1 MYLLMLS
8 SFVQACEVLEAE
20 IAKATESLKEAEARR
35 AALQLSERSRA
46 DAEEV
51 RRKEDI
57 DQLQV
62 RCGSRRL
69 PPPVVVRVHVCSGM

>member
-1 MYLLMLS
+1 ML
-8 SFVQACEVLEAE
+8 EVE

-35 AALQLSERSRA
+35 AALQMSERGRA
-46 DAEEV
+46 DAEEE

-62 RCGSRRL
+62 CGVL
-69 PPPVVVRVHVCSGM
+69 AAPPVC